1 MTNNAEQIPASLWEP
16 LESGEKHSDKIE
28 KPSLTFLQDGWRRL
42 KQNKTAMLSMIVIV
56 HSGTRRHIYPLFL
69 EIQLSGT
76 ESDAVEHS
84 AGSQSISA
92 VG

>member
-56 HSGTRRHIYPLFL
+56 ILVLGAIFIPFSGNTAIRNRI
-69 EIQLSGT
+69 
-76 ESDAVEHS
+76 
-84 AGSQSISA
+84 
-92 VG
+92 

>member
-1 MTNNAEQIPASLWEP
+1 MQNRFRPLFGEP
-16 LESGEKHSDKIE
+16 LESGENIQIKLKTQPD
-28 KPSLTFLQDGWRRL
+28 LLQDGWRRL

-56 HSGTRRHIYPLFL
+56 ILVLGAIFIPFFL